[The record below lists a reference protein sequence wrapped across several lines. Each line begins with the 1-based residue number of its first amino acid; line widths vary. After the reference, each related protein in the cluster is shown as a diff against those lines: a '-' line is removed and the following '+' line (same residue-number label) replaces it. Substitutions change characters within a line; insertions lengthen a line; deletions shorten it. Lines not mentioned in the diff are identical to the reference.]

1 MNSPAGERIAYA
13 KRALEAAEF
22 VDEAAAWAHWLISD
36 ECQKAGAY
44 LDAMRRV
51 AEIFSI
57 PYGTLWAL
65 KYRPPKSIGAEDYF
79 AIMSAYAAG
88 QRYAEA
94 RTKIGAALLSVAE
107 IRNAVARRS
116 PGPRT
121 RSMTT
126 SRFDRSAVGP

>member
-1 MNSPAGERIAYA
+1 MTKNTPAGERIAYA

-22 VDEAAAWAHWLISD
+22 VDEAAAWARRLILD
-36 ECQKAGAY
+36 ECQKAGEY
-44 LDAMRRV
+44 LAAMQRV

-57 PYGTLWAL
+57 RYGTLWTL

-88 QRYAEA
+88 RSGAEA

-107 IRNAVARRS
+107 IRNAPS
-116 PGPRT
+116 G
-121 RSMTT
+121 
-126 SRFDRSAVGP
+126 VG